1 MEPTINERFIKLSSR
16 VPFPKDINYGD
27 DLTVTIGGQNYIFNC
42 VKIEGRDNQD
52 GSIDKIFTLKSTVE

>member
-16 VPFPKDINYGD
+16 VPFSKDINYGD
-27 DLTVTIGGQNYIFNC
+27 DIIVIIGGHDYIFNC